1 MNLWESILKLLR
13 DFWSII
19 VSKQN
24 VAKIHEKKQTNRNDS
39 SFWDVLKKKI
49 TYLKEIKEN

>member
-1 MNLWESILKLLR
+1 MNLWESVLKLLR

-24 VAKIHEKKQTNRNDS
+24 VVKIHEKKQTNRNDS